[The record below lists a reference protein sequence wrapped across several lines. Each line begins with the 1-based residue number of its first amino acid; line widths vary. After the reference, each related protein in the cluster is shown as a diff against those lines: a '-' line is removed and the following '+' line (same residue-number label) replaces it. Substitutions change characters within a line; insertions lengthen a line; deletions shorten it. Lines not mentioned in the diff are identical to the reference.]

1 MNNPLETYKKNRI
14 NTLNISYNS
23 SINILYFTLANNIKN
38 IQRSRQTIRNKQAQ
52 INNSISQYNANV
64 TILKNE
70 LNINIQSI
78 NNFIPQQIIN
88 VKNKTALLVGIN
100 YIKTSNEL
108 FGCINDSNSIKERIE
123 KHGFNNINCMTDLTS
138 KKPTR
143 NNILNDLTSLLVNSK
158 EGDFLVFFYSGHGSN
173 TLDKN
178 NDETDGRDETII
190 PCDLKPILDD
200 ELKQIIQKNL
210 KTNVTLFAMFDAC
223 FSGTVLDLKYQ
234 YLDSLNYDNYTENSK
249 TLDTLGNVF
258 MISGCT
264 DRQTSMDSIFN
275 GRANG
280 ALTWSLLEVLNKNT
294 TETISWRELIKAMRD
309 LLKKYGFSQLPQFSS
324 GKFIDIESNVF
335 I

>member
-1 MNNPLETYKKNRI
+1 MSNPLETYKKNRI
-14 NTLNISYNS
+14 NTLTITYNS
-23 SINILYFTLANNIKN
+23 SVNILYFTLVNNIKN
-38 IQRSRQTIRNKQAQ
+38 IQSSRQTIRNKQLQ
-52 INNSISQYNANV
+52 INNLIRQYNANV
-64 TILKNE
+64 TVLKNE

-88 VKNKTALLVGIN
+88 FKNKTALLVGIN
-100 YIKTSNEL
+100 YIKTANEL
-108 FGCINDSNSIKERIE
+108 FGCINDTNSIKERIE
-123 KHGFNNINCMTDLTS
+123 KHGFNNINCITDLTS

-143 NNILNDLTSLLVNSK
+143 NNILNDLTNLLVNSK

-178 NDETDGRDETII
+178 NDETDRLDETII
-190 PCDLKPILDD
+190 PCDLKPIIDD

-234 YLDSLNYDNYTENSK
+234 YLDSLNYDNYTENST
-249 TLDTLGNVF
+249 TLETEGNVI
-258 MISGCT
+258 MISGCS
-264 DRQTSMDSIFN
+264 DIQTSVDSKFN

-280 ALTWSLLEVLNKNT
+280 AMTWALLDILNNNT
-294 TETISWRELIKAMRD
+294 NEIISWRELIKSMRD
-309 LLKKYGFSQLPQFSS
+309 LLKSNGFEQLPQLSS
-324 GKFIDIESNVF
+324 GKPIDIDSTVF